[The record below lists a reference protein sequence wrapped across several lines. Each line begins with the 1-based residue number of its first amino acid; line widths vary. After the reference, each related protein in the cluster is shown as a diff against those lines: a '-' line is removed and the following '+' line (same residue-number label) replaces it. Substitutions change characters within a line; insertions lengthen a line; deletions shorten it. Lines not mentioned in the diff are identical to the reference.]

1 MISKIYIQSHV
12 HCSVIYIGQDMETIT
27 DESINK
33 MWYIQWNIIQP
44 EKKKDILP
52 YTATWIKIDSI
63 MLNENSNSTITQ
75 RKA

>member
-1 MISKIYIQSHV
+1 MISKIYVQSHV
-12 HCSVIYIGQDMETIT
+12 RCSIIYTGQDMETIT

-44 EKKKDILP
+44 GKKKDILP
-52 YTATWIKIDSI
+52 YTTTWIKIDSI
-63 MLNENSNSTITQ
+63 VLNENSNSTITQ

>member
-1 MISKIYIQSHV
+1 MISKIYVQSHV
-12 HCSVIYIGQDMETIT
+12 RCSVIYTGQDMETIT

-44 EKKKDILP
+44 GKKKDILP
-52 YTATWIKIDSI
+52 YTTTWIKIDSI
-63 MLNENSNSTITQ
+63 VLNENSNSNITQ

>member
-1 MISKIYIQSHV
+1 MISKIYVQSHV
-12 HCSVIYIGQDMETIT
+12 RCSVIYTGQDMETIT

-44 EKKKDILP
+44 GKKKDILP
-52 YTATWIKIDSI
+52 YTTTWIKIDSI
-63 MLNENSNSTITQ
+63 VLNENSNSTITQ